1 MLQLTEDAFEQV
13 VQLFNEAGPVSLL
26 DVSFIDPH
34 GMVGILEIGEI
45 LKAQGVK
52 KTLCLP
58 QSEDVIKYLERMDF
72 FKFAADYFNLEPV
85 KPQLSEKYHRSAP
98 IRFLQ
103 GTCIMTIKR

>member
-1 MLQLTEDAFEQV
+1 MFQLTEDTFEQGLY
-13 VQLFNEAGPVSLL
+13 LFNEAGAVSFYDLT
-26 DVSFIDPH
+26 FIDPY

-72 FKFAADYFNLEPV
+72 FKFAADYFNLEPA
-85 KPQLSEKYHRSAP
+85 KPQLSEKY
-98 IRFLQ
+98 LKNC
-103 GTCIMTIKR
+103 GTQINIMLPEV